1 MSLRFPFS
9 LPKSGLLGISHGVSF
24 EVDARHAEKYAG
36 RGACIAAMPEDAAAP
51 RTDPLM
57 DRRPG
62 VVDRAAT
69 EVICSA
75 GVKSATRPRNNFPER
90 ANGSRTRMHRL
101 TRTGCFPHAA
111 YPQKNPEPEHN
122 ASDSG
127 LESSHTWTS
136 PDDYDASGAMNPS
149 STSWSMTAC
158 TLSSTFSASVSMT
171 SSGSAGGSY
180 GAEMPVK
187 FLISPDSAFS

>member
-1 MSLRFPFS
+1 VCRTRAKIECTGLTIHPLILLGVLFIHNPLNSRRRAVSLRFPFS

-36 RGACIAAMPEDAAAP
+36 RGASIAAMPEGAAAP

-57 DRRPG
+57 GRRPG
-62 VVDRAAT
+62 AVDRAAT

-101 TRTGCFPHAA
+101 IR
-111 YPQKNPEPEHN
+111 NPTTDLGMSLRAFAEGV
-122 ASDSG
+122 AISVG
-127 LESSHTWTS
+127 QVALLGKRS
-136 PDDYDASGAMNPS
+136 PRQSLRSFLA
-149 STSWSMTAC
+149 MTAIP
-158 TLSSTFSASVSMT
+158 TL
-171 SSGSAGGSY
+171 
-180 GAEMPVK
+180 
-187 FLISPDSAFS
+187 